1 MRMKKVLL
9 AASLVA
15 FGSGATMALAPS
27 GAHAANADN
36 PYGNV
41 DHRNDAG
48 NDTGDNRV
56 DGLNANQLNGN
67 YKGIVQPRPP
77 AGAGMAMPP
86 PPGPTMPPPPG
97 PTMPPPGTTV
107 R

>member
-27 GAHAANADN
+27 AAHAANADN

-48 NDTGDNRV
+48 NDTGDKRV
-56 DGLNANQLNGN
+56 DGLNANQLNEN
-67 YKGIVQPRPP
+67 YKGSVQPRAP
-77 AGAGMAMPP
+77 AGAGMAVPAQ
-86 PPGPTMPPPPG
+86 PGPTMPA
-97 PTMPPPGTTV
+97 PTMPPPTTTV

>member
-1 MRMKKVLL
+1 MKKTLL
-9 AASLVA
+9 AAGLIT
-15 FGSGATMALAPS
+15 FGLGPMMGLTWSA
-27 GAHAANADN
+27 AHAANADN

-48 NDTGDNRV
+48 NNTGDSRV

-67 YKGIVQPRPP
+67 YKGAVEPRPP
-77 AGAGMAMPP
+77 SAATGMYAPSPP
-86 PPGPTMPPPPG
+86 PTMPPPPG
-97 PTMPPPGTTV
+97 STI

>member
-1 MRMKKVLL
+1 MRMKTVLL

-15 FGSGATMALAPS
+15 FGSAATMALAPS

-48 NDTGDNRV
+48 NDTGDSRV

-67 YKGIVQPRPP
+67 YKGSVQPRSP
-77 AGAGMAMPP
+77 AGAGMAAPAQSEPAVPP
-86 PPGPTMPPPPG
+86 PA
-97 PTMPPPGTTV
+97 TTV

>member
-1 MRMKKVLL
+1 MKNVLL
-9 AASLVA
+9 AASLIA

-27 GAHAANADN
+27 GAHAANAGN

-48 NDTGDNRV
+48 NDTGDSRV
-56 DGLNANQLNGN
+56 DGLNANQLNKN
-67 YKGIVQPRPP
+67 YKGPVEPRAP
-77 AGAGMAMPP
+77 AAAGMAVPAQ
-86 PPGPTMPPPPG
+86 PGPAVAAPPTTVPRSA
-97 PTMPPPGTTV
+97 TTV